1 MIKKIITNDY
11 VYDGNDKDFL
21 SDTYTRHYKI
31 KTYFLGILIWNREM
45 VENVKRNEKEINKS
59 KIGF

>member
-21 SDTYTRHYKI
+21 FDTYTRHYTI
-31 KTYFLGILIWNREM
+31 KTYFLGILIWDRKMDEK
-45 VENVKRNEKEINKS
+45 VRRLEKEIGKS